1 MKLSAAIT
9 AAAVVVEVK
18 ETGEEIPRNDLTSKI
33 VPFSYDNSLT
43 VAEGGMVRGTYKSA
57 KVTIPEG
64 SSAEN
69 GTVSF
74 RYTGEGGTFTK
85 NVVFKL
91 EGPEIV
97 FAQDNLGLPAYYDKA
112 SELWFGIIGITD
124 ADVTAEYVESGC
136 PYRVALEKDKKVPD
150 LWCAWIT
157 DSEKKPPEGET
168 TENAPQPG
176 DTKRFILRVTATA
189 KLQPGKT
196 PAKVSAEFEV
206 LRVQM
211 RLSLRFEAD
220 ALGCYLK
227 VRDGAPLNVTNDDLE
242 PCTTKGRL
250 VLLRWNEDKHEIERI
265 AAVTDPRVNVGI
277 RAYKVENDDKAMIGE
292 PLEKH
297 QAMDEKLGVRL
308 LSTKKL
314 DHDGSRIVLLT
325 CTSGGLDAPNRLR
338 AEITVTVGYKDEVYE
353 VKKKILLHSLPFRD
367 KGDANAYSAMLKRD
381 DEICE
386 NLTNIKIQIYSK
398 YMKNLFSLYY
408 FIGRMIDGY
417 APISAT
423 TRGRWKRSTSYG

>member
-1 MKLSAAIT
+1 M
-9 AAAVVVEVK
+9 
-18 ETGEEIPRNDLTSKI
+18 
-33 VPFSYDNSLT
+33 
-43 VAEGGMVRGTYKSA
+43 
-57 KVTIPEG
+57 
-64 SSAEN
+64 
-69 GTVSF
+69 
-74 RYTGEGGTFTK
+74 
-85 NVVFKL
+85 
-91 EGPEIV
+91 
-97 FAQDNLGLPAYYDKA
+97 
-112 SELWFGIIGITD
+112 
-124 ADVTAEYVESGC
+124 
-136 PYRVALEKDKKVPD
+136 
-150 LWCAWIT
+150 
-157 DSEKKPPEGET
+157 
-168 TENAPQPG
+168 
-176 DTKRFILRVTATA
+176 
-189 KLQPGKT
+189 
-196 PAKVSAEFEV
+196 
-206 LRVQM
+206 
-211 RLSLRFEAD
+211 SLRFEAD

-227 VRDGAPLNVTNDDLE
+227 VRDGAPLNITNDDLE
-242 PCTTKGRL
+242 PCTTRGRL

-265 AAVTDPRVNVGI
+265 AEVTDPRVNVGI

-297 QAMDEKLGVRL
+297 QAMAEKLGVRL

-314 DHDGSRIVLLT
+314 DLDGSRIVLLT

-417 APISAT
+417 DPNFGYDQRQVEKVYELWINFIRDNFAVANAQAEKVTLATHSCRVCAT
-423 TRGRWKRSTSYG
+423 TADFSGVWRWVS